1 MAAEIKYVQCP
12 FYTQSKVAIL
22 QNCNFTLLVVDYS
35 VLCEVIF
42 VANDLIVKDRG
53 INKQNRKNTKRLSP
67 AIPTYPIPP
76 QLIAQLYD
84 LCYSYLDFCVSHIS
98 HPRYKEI

>member
-1 MAAEIKYVQCP
+1 MHSVNFLPSLKLP
-12 FYTQSKVAIL
+12 FC

-35 VLCEVIF
+35 VSCEVIF

-53 INKQNRKNTKRLSP
+53 MNKQNRKNTKRLSP